1 MSSFYYENYLKL
13 TNFSSVILKNEKD
26 LLVKSKNIK
35 YSIEGSNI
43 NIKYFSKDEIIVQGK
58 VDLIRLDYEK

>member
-1 MSSFYYENYLKL
+1 MLFYYENYLKL

-58 VDLIRLDYEK
+58 IDLIRLDYEK

>member
-1 MSSFYYENYLKL
+1 MLFYYENYLKL

-26 LLVKSKNIK
+26 LLVKSENIK

-58 VDLIRLDYEK
+58 IDLIRLDYEK